1 MKLFSVRRIWGI
13 LLAVC
18 TLLAVSRGIGCGPYD
33 SGSDDITV
41 LVSVDGLTPDITSL
55 NVTTTLNGA
64 PSKQS
69 IPELTTRLDK
79 FAIYLPRNTA
89 GTLGVKI
96 VGHSVENCVVAKGEG
111 QIDVKPAPPTFV
123 PMAVSISTA
132 AVGSGKQCSHNTR
145 VQRQSKCAPN

>member
-13 LLAVC
+13 LPRSLHSARRQ
-18 TLLAVSRGIGCGPYD
+18 SRYRLRPFATRAQTTSQCWSP
-33 SGSDDITV
+33 
-41 LVSVDGLTPDITSL
+41 VDGLTPDITSL

-89 GTLGVKI
+89 GTL
-96 VGHSVENCVVAKGEG
+96 A
-111 QIDVKPAPPTFV
+111 
-123 PMAVSISTA
+123 
-132 AVGSGKQCSHNTR
+132 
-145 VQRQSKCAPN
+145 